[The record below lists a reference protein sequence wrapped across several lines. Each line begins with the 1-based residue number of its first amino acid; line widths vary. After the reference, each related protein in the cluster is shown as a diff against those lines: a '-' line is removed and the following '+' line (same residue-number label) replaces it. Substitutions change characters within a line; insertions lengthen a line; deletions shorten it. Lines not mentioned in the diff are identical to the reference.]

1 MIFGESLAAIDV
13 TLAAPFDVGVDED
26 EGKRSALVVLTERTQ
41 SRRLAAECKDA
52 PPRIHRSLMSALGH
66 LETSF
71 ARAETVWST
80 KTGCARA
87 KEVTR
92 VEGERGG
99 ERVKE
104 DQ

>member
-13 TLAAPFDVGVDED
+13 TLAAPFDVAY
-26 EGKRSALVVLTERTQ
+26 SALVVLTERTQ
-41 SRRLAAECKDA
+41 SRRLAAECNDA
-52 PPRIHRSLMSALGH
+52 PPRIHRSLMSALGP

-92 VEGERGG
+92 VEGRT
-99 ERVKE
+99 RR
-104 DQ
+104 